1 MAHDYTSV
9 LEPGEGDEKSAMTF
23 DDFLRASVKGNRFF
37 YCLAVF
43 IALARVIVNM
53 AVILTPRPGRSVF
66 YGDHWPIVLQMTDGF
81 LRPVLGGLSLLLF
94 FYRFNWRSWLQR
106 SSLAGCCLTA
116 FISLGLEFGAFVMN
130 EELARQEFDFDSGEL
145 VGSLWSTRI
154 GLALVTGVKLLALG
168 WPKTAFIGGI
178 TYLIWMGSQYNDDDE
193 TRTASPAFVWG
204 VLVAVTAANAGA
216 LCYEAESKQQMLRDK
231 EARRLNRE
239 AGAKKEKELK
249 DDQFMRHVARNVFFL
264 RLGAGL
270 TVWDA
275 GYLPLVKV
283 FGHQLGLVPA
293 FLLTFDNLFVFLSL
307 LVLGGIVGR
316 RGTLDPEEVLAEL
329 EHMARTNGQ
338 RIAFPGRVNS
348 HSRHCIVSF
357 PGRYA
362 EEWDAAVRK
371 VELQR
376 GACSL
381 ACVFLTDETSGLGG
395 HEQNPEHPGDCWCRA
410 LYGRVNAAAYISIV
424 EDPSSMTED
433 ELRFKEMDAKAMGQ
447 EFLRRGSQSDAE
459 WEREKENAEA
469 KAQEKCDK
477 NRGLAPWGCCWF
489 HSWKKNV
496 DDAVALGQ
504 TLHVFYFEGKLGRG
518 KLQWNELS
526 RETSVAQA
534 RKDSGLGASQT
545 AEVAYLQKCG
555 YQFAEHDVVDFYNFM
570 AAHRDEE

>member
-239 AGAKKEKELK
+239 AGAKK
-249 DDQFMRHVARNVFFL
+249 
-264 RLGAGL
+264 
-270 TVWDA
+270 
-275 GYLPLVKV
+275 
-283 FGHQLGLVPA
+283 
-293 FLLTFDNLFVFLSL
+293 DNLFVFLSL

>member
-1 MAHDYTSV
+1 MLKPFASPSFSGAPLAGPREQDAMAHDYTSV

-168 WPKTAFIGGI
+168 WPKTAFILGI

-293 FLLTFDNLFVFLSL
+293 FLLTFDTQFFKAFPLFFLTFG
-307 LVLGGIVGR
+307 VPIVG
-316 RGTLDPEEVLAEL
+316 P
-329 EHMARTNGQ
+329 
-338 RIAFPGRVNS
+338 
-348 HSRHCIVSF
+348 
-357 PGRYA
+357 
-362 EEWDAAVRK
+362 
-371 VELQR
+371 
-376 GACSL
+376 
-381 ACVFLTDETSGLGG
+381 FLTEV
-395 HEQNPEHPGDCWCRA
+395 P
-410 LYGRVNAAAYISIV
+410 
-424 EDPSSMTED
+424 
-433 ELRFKEMDAKAMGQ
+433 
-447 EFLRRGSQSDAE
+447 
-459 WEREKENAEA
+459 
-469 KAQEKCDK
+469 KCDK
-477 NRGLAPWGCCWF
+477 KLLSCP
-489 HSWKKNV
+489 
-496 DDAVALGQ
+496 
-504 TLHVFYFEGKLGRG
+504 TLCFP
-518 KLQWNELS
+518 
-526 RETSVAQA
+526 
-534 RKDSGLGASQT
+534 
-545 AEVAYLQKCG
+545 
-555 YQFAEHDVVDFYNFM
+555 
-570 AAHRDEE
+570 

>member
-1 MAHDYTSV
+1 MSICGHG
-9 LEPGEGDEKSAMTF
+9 P
-23 DDFLRASVKGNRFF
+23 
-37 YCLAVF
+37 
-43 IALARVIVNM
+43 
-53 AVILTPRPGRSVF
+53 
-66 YGDHWPIVLQMTDGF
+66 Q
-81 LRPVLGGLSLLLF
+81 
-94 FYRFNWRSWLQR
+94 
-106 SSLAGCCLTA
+106 SLAFYFDCCW
-116 FISLGLEFGAFVMN
+116 
-130 EELARQEFDFDSGEL
+130 
-145 VGSLWSTRI
+145 VGSLDFNF
-154 GLALVTGVKLLALG
+154 LG
-168 WPKTAFIGGI
+168 NNPPKKVNFLQGDQQQPS
-178 TYLIWMGSQYNDDDE
+178 Y
-193 TRTASPAFVWG
+193 VW
-204 VLVAVTAANAGA
+204 VLWAT
-216 LCYEAESKQQMLRDK
+216 
-231 EARRLNRE
+231 
-239 AGAKKEKELK
+239 
-249 DDQFMRHVARNVFFL
+249 
-264 RLGAGL
+264 
-270 TVWDA
+270 
-275 GYLPLVKV
+275 
-283 FGHQLGLVPA
+283 
-293 FLLTFDNLFVFLSL
+293 
-307 LVLGGIVGR
+307 
-316 RGTLDPEEVLAEL
+316 DP
-329 EHMARTNGQ
+329 
-338 RIAFPGRVNS
+338 S
-348 HSRHCIVSF
+348 
-357 PGRYA
+357 

-459 WEREKENAEA
+459 WERDKENAEA